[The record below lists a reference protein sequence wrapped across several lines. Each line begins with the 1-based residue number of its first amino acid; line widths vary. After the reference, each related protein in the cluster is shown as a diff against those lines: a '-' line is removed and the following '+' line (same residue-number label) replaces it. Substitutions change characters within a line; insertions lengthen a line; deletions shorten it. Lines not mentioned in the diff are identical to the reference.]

1 MVYVEIYILI
11 DTYSL
16 IYQQLL
22 LYTKL
27 YIKKHYIFLLHDD
40 DL

>member
-1 MVYVEIYILI
+1 MVYVAIYIFI

-16 IYQQLL
+16 IYEQLR

-27 YIKKHYIFLLHDD
+27 YIKKHYIFLLHND